1 MDLLV
6 SQRWTDY
13 SMAEHATWDLLY
25 ARQAEVLRTRA
36 APEVLAGLERLRL
49 GAGGIP
55 DFNELSAEL
64 RQLTGWQVRAVE
76 GLVPE
81 EVFFRHLA
89 NRVFVAGRFIRRP
102 DQLDYLEAPD
112 VFHDV
117 FGHVPLLTHPV
128 FADYMQAYGE
138 GGLRS
143 MRFGSLH
150 KLARLYWYTVEFGL
164 LQTAQ
169 GLRIYGAGITSSHAE
184 SRYAIDD
191 PRPNRLAFDLPRVLQ
206 TRYRIDDFQQT
217 YFVIDSFESLLQQT
231 LHTDFGPLYEA
242 LTEAPEHPP
251 EALLGSDRVI
261 HRGSG
266 AAAFQRAM

>member
-1 MDLLV
+1 
-6 SQRWTDY
+6 
-13 SMAEHATWDLLY
+13 
-25 ARQAEVLRTRA
+25 
-36 APEVLAGLERLRL
+36 
-49 GAGGIP
+49 
-55 DFNELSAEL
+55 LSADL
-64 RQLTGWQVRAVE
+64 WHLTGWQVRAVE

-164 LQTAQ
+164 LQTAA

-184 SRYAIDD
+184 SRYALDD
-191 PRPNRLAFDLPRVLQ
+191 PRPNRIAFDLPRVLQ

-217 YFVIDSFESLLQQT
+217 YFVIDSFESLLQRT

-242 LTEAPEHPP
+242 LLEAPEHPP
-251 EALLGSDRVI
+251 EAVLGGDRVM
-261 HRGSG
+261 HRGS
-266 AAAFQRAM
+266 AASPAQRAI